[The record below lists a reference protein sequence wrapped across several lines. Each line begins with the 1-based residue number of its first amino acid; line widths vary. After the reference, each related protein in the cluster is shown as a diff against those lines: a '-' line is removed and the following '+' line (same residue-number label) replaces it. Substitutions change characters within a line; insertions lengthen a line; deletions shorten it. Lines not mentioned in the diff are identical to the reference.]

1 VGGYLEVQVR
11 MLGAELRK
19 GFVGHGT
26 YREDCGKVGLIN
38 QERHTSE
45 YKPPKGTTG

>member
-1 VGGYLEVQVR
+1 

-19 GFVGHGT
+19 GFVGHRT
-26 YREDCGKVGLIN
+26 HREDCGKVSLIN
-38 QERHTSE
+38 QERHASE